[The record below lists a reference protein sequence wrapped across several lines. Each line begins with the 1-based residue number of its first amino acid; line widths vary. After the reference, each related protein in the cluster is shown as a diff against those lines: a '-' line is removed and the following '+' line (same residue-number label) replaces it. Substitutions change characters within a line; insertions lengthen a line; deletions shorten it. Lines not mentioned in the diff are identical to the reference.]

1 MVAHSFNPLR
11 GNRSVS
17 LLSSDFNSEKKNE
30 FKIEKSMNRAICPFF
45 PFSFFSFPFT
55 LPSLVK
61 IYLFIFQSVQIQIS
75 STCPLSQRKVCSLR
89 FVEFSKISI
98 LISISSKKDIK
109 KKTIETSVRVYVYI
123 KQDIRSHLLRN
134 GTLFFRSIE
143 WRTRVFPHTKKFT
156 REKFT
161 LVSSNTYFPLL
172 DIRKNDVARMKIRS
186 YRIGI

>member
-89 FVEFSKISI
+89 FVEFSRISI

-123 KQDIRSHLLRN
+123 K
-134 GTLFFRSIE
+134 
-143 WRTRVFPHTKKFT
+143 
-156 REKFT
+156 
-161 LVSSNTYFPLL
+161 
-172 DIRKNDVARMKIRS
+172 
-186 YRIGI
+186 

>member
-89 FVEFSKISI
+89 FVEFSRISI
-98 LISISSKKDIK
+98 LIS
-109 KKTIETSVRVYVYI
+109 
-123 KQDIRSHLLRN
+123 QFLLRRTSKRKRQKLLFVYMYILNRIYAHIYCATAHYSFVPSN
-134 GTLFFRSIE
+134 GALGSFHIRRNS
-143 WRTRVFPHTKKFT
+143 
-156 REKFT
+156 REKS
-161 LVSSNTYFPLL
+161 LHWYH
-172 DIRKNDVARMKIRS
+172 
-186 YRIGI
+186 RIPTFQLHDYWTFEKTMSRE